1 MDERS
6 SGTATASDLE
16 LVIDRMFDAPRDIVW
31 KAWTERMGEWS
42 APKGFTIPVGEGDV
56 RPGGKWHAAM
66 RKPDGT
72 DLKLGGV
79 YREVVPPE
87 RLVFTHA
94 WIDAD
99 GGHSPETVVTVVL
112 IDRGDKTE
120 MHFTQTGFDSTDAR
134 DGHSAGWGSSFDRLD
149 ELLTQE

>member
-6 SGTATASDLE
+6 SGTAMASELE
-16 LVIDRMFDAPRDIVW
+16 LVINRTFDAPRDLVW

-66 RKPDGT
+66 KTPDGVE
-72 DLKLGGV
+72 LKLGGV

-94 WIDAD
+94 WEDSNGD
-99 GGHSPETVVTVVL
+99 FSPETVVTVVL
-112 IDRGDKTE
+112 IDRGNKTE
-120 MHFTQTGFDSTDAR
+120 MNFRQTGFESSDAR
-134 DGHSAGWGSSFDRLD
+134 DGHAGGWGSSFDRLE
-149 ELLTQE
+149 ELLAED

>member
-1 MDERS
+1 MDERT

-16 LVIDRMFDAPRDIVW
+16 LVINRTFDAPRHIVW

-56 RPGGKWHAAM
+56 RPGGKWHARM
-66 RKPDGT
+66 RKPDGLE
-72 DLKLGGV
+72 LKLGGV

-94 WIDAD
+94 WQDAD
-99 GGHSPETVVTVVL
+99 GGFSPETTVTVVL
-112 IDRGDKTE
+112 IDRGNKTE
-120 MHFTQTGFDSTDAR
+120 MNFRQTGFDAISAR
-134 DGHSAGWGSSFDRLD
+134 DGHADGWGSSFDRLD
-149 ELLTQE
+149 ELLAED

>member
-1 MDERS
+1 MTEGN
-6 SGTATASDLE
+6 SGTATASNLE
-16 LVIDRMFDAPRDIVW
+16 LVINRTFDAPREIVW

-56 RPGGKWHAAM
+56 RPGGKWHATM
-66 RKPDGT
+66 RKPEGGDM
-72 DLKLGGV
+72 KLGGV

-94 WIDAD
+94 WEDAS
-99 GGHSPETVVTVVL
+99 GGFSPETVVTVVL

-120 MHFTQTGFDSTDAR
+120 MNFKQTGFDSIGAR
-134 DGHSAGWGSSFDRLD
+134 DGHNEGWGSSFDRLE
-149 ELLTQE
+149 ELLAED